1 MKDLQMSGIFC
12 TADDSRTADRMG
24 TGGCYRHLVYEEGST
39 PKEEWINSHKE
50 TKENEYIAETV
61 V

>member
-1 MKDLQMSGIFC
+1 MSGIVC

-50 TKENEYIAETV
+50 TTANEYIAETV
-61 V
+61 L